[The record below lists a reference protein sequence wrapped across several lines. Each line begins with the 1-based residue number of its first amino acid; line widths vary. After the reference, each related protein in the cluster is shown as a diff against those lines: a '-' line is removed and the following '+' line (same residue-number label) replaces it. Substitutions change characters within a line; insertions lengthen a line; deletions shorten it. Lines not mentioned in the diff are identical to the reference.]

1 MRLTLKPTLLKAM
14 KLVFV
19 AILVFALTGCQKEVN
34 SECMEKSD
42 SGVACIALYDPVCGC
57 NGKTYGNACE
67 AGRVGI
73 TKFEKGE
80 CKK

>member
-1 MRLTLKPTLLKAM
+1 M
-14 KLVFV
+14 KVVFV
-19 AILVFALTGCQKEVN
+19 ALLIVSFTGCQKDVEA
-34 SECMEKSD
+34 ECVEKPD
-42 SGVACIALYDPVCGC
+42 NGAACYTLYDPVCGC

-73 TKFEKGE
+73 VNFTKGE